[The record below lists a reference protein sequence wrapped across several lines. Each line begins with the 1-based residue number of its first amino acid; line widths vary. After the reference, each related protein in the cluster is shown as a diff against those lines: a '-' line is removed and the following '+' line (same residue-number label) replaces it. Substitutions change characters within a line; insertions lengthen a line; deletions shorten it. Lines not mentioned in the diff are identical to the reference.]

1 MKVKKINAVLGLLA
15 IGLLFTR
22 VIYEIY
28 SYFTFYYNPKVTV
41 IIAYGFVTCMMLHA
55 VISMTML
62 GVIHDGNTIEKYPK
76 ENIRTILQRA
86 SVGGLLLL
94 LPFHI
99 KTGDWI
105 AKKFGGFSFLVV
117 LIILGVLFWAF
128 TFIHVGASFT
138 RALITLGIIKTS
150 KTQKILD
157 WIIWVICGILFLL
170 SVFIIIKTQIALF
183 YM

>member
-15 IGLLFTR
+15 IGLLFTH

-28 SYFTFYYNPKVTV
+28 SYFTFYYNPMVTV
-41 IIAYGFVTCMMLHA
+41 IIAYGFVTIMMLHA

-62 GVIHDGNTIEKYPK
+62 GVIHDGNSITKYPG

-105 AKKFGGFSFLVV
+105 TKKFGGFGFFVV
-117 LIILGVLFWAF
+117 LVILGVLFWAF
-128 TFIHVGASFT
+128 TFIHIGASFT
-138 RALITLGIIKTS
+138 RALITLGIIKS
-150 KTQKILD
+150 NKAKNILD
-157 WIIWVICGILFLL
+157 WIIWIICGILFVL
-170 SVFIIIKTQIALF
+170 SVFVIIKTQVALF
-183 YM
+183 NM